1 MDLSYD
7 SSNKARGAFRASV
20 PGLAIRIK
28 GHPEPFSV
36 KDFSVNG
43 LAFTSTAG
51 HDLFKVNSKLEADL
65 ILGKKDILVGITL
78 EIVRDIGK
86 GLMGCV
92 FVDLD
97 KYQEERLDKLVLEI
111 QKRMILL
118 RKKKGA
124 S

>member
-1 MDLSYD
+1 MKIFYD
-7 SSNKARGAFRASV
+7 SKNRARGAFRTSI
-20 PGLAIRIK
+20 PGLAIKLEGR
-28 GHPEPFSV
+28 PASYAV

-43 LAFTSTAG
+43 LAFTAG
-51 HDLFKVNSKLEADL
+51 NNGFKVDDQFKIDF
-65 ILGKKDILVGITL
+65 ILGGRVLLSGLVIK
-78 EIVRDIGK
+78 IVRDIGE

-118 RKKKGA
+118 RKKKGV
-124 S
+124 SN

>member
-7 SSNKARGAFRASV
+7 SANKARGAFRTSV

-28 GHPEPFSV
+28 GYSSSYSV

-43 LAFTSTAG
+43 LAFVAG
-51 HDLFKVNSKLEADL
+51 
-65 ILGKKDILVGITL
+65 KDFF
-78 EIVRDIGK
+78 DIGK
-86 GLMGCV
+86 QLHVDLLLGQKEILLGITCEVVRHIGDGLMGCV
-92 FVDLD
+92 FIDLD

-111 QKRMILL
+111 QKRMIQL

>member
-7 SSNKARGAFRASV
+7 SANKARGAFRTSV

-28 GHPEPFSV
+28 GYLSSYSV

-43 LAFTSTAG
+43 LAFVAG
-51 HDLFKVNSKLEADL
+51 
-65 ILGKKDILVGITL
+65 KDFFA
-78 EIVRDIGK
+78 IGK
-86 GLMGCV
+86 QLHIDLLLGQKEILLGMTCEVVRHIGDGLMGCV
-92 FVDLD
+92 FIDLD

-111 QKRMILL
+111 QKRMIQL

>member
-1 MDLSYD
+1 MDLSYE
-7 SSNKARGAFRASV
+7 SSNKARGAFRTSV

-28 GHPEPFSV
+28 GYPDPFSV

-43 LAFTSTAG
+43 LAFTSGKDVFEVGTPLEV
-51 HDLFKVNSKLEADL
+51 DLLLGSKE
-65 ILGKKDILVGITL
+65 ILLGITL

-86 GLMGCV
+86 GLMGCI
-92 FVDLD
+92 FIGLD
-97 KYQEERLDKLVLEI
+97 KYQEARLDKLVLEI

>member
-1 MDLSYD
+1 MDLSYE
-7 SSNKARGAFRASV
+7 SSNKARGAFRTSV

-28 GHPEPFSV
+28 GYPDPFSV

-43 LAFTSTAG
+43 LAFTSGNDVFEVGTPLEV
-51 HDLFKVNSKLEADL
+51 DLLLGSKG
-65 ILGKKDILVGITL
+65 ILLGITL

-86 GLMGCV
+86 GLMGCI
-92 FVDLD
+92 FIGLD
-97 KYQEERLDKLVLEI
+97 KYQEARLDKLVLEI

>member
-1 MDLSYD
+1 MDFSYE

-20 PGLAIRIK
+20 PGLAIKVK
-28 GHPEPFSV
+28 GYPDPFSV
-36 KDFSVNG
+36 KDFSING
-43 LAFTSTAG
+43 LAFSAG
-51 HDLFKVNSKLEADL
+51 KDAFEVNTNLEVDLV
-65 ILGKKDILVGITL
+65 LGKKDILVGITL

>member
-1 MDLSYD
+1 MDLSYNG
-7 SSNKARGAFRASV
+7 SNKARGAFRTSV

-28 GHPEPFSV
+28 GYPNFYSV

-43 LAFTSTAG
+43 LAFVSEKVFFEVG
-51 HDLFKVNSKLEADL
+51 KQFQIDLLLGQKE
-65 ILGKKDILVGITL
+65 ILLGITC
-78 EIVRDIGK
+78 EVVRDIGK
-86 GLMGCV
+86 GMMGCV
-92 FVDLD
+92 FIDLD
-97 KYQEERLDKLVLEI
+97 KYQEARLDKLVLEI

>member
-1 MDLSYD
+1 MDFSYE
-7 SSNKARGAFRASV
+7 SSNKARGAFRTSV
-20 PGLAIRIK
+20 PGLAIK
-28 GHPEPFSV
+28 VEGYPEPFSV

-43 LAFTSTAG
+43 LAFSAG
-51 HDLFKVNSKLEADL
+51 DVDFEVNTNLEVDLV
-65 ILGKKDILVGITL
+65 LGKKEILVGITL
-78 EIVRDIGK
+78 GVVRNIGK